1 MEPLHRLAFL
11 FFRTVDQKMSA
22 LNMLT
27 IRGIPRTAGRMPK
40 MPRKNFLMLLPIL
53 PTSHSH
59 FASLR
64 LLVIFAGVKDGWNTL
79 EIDLPVRS
87 VVVDLVFVFL
97 VEAKC

>member
-40 MPRKNFLMLLPIL
+40 MPRKKF
-53 PTSHSH
+53 SHAFTNLAH
-59 FASLR
+59 KPFTFR
-64 LLVIFAGVKDGWNTL
+64 
-79 EIDLPVRS
+79 
-87 VVVDLVFVFL
+87 
-97 VEAKC
+97 